1 MKLNKIALILMTSS
15 CAFTYIGAVSAST
28 TAPAP
33 VVNKDDKKEGS
44 CVASLFAS
52 CEVVTEAVAAETKTN
67 QDGTKTTIEAKPAT
81 YSKKAIYPEL
91 FDVDGKSLVD
101 SVSTVQKSTASA
113 VKNTLDTSN
122 SNKVK
127 LDSTI
132 SDVNKHTTEIGAN
145 KKSIE
150 TNVKNITANKENI
163 SNNKKSVSDNKQH
176 IGRVERNVQLLEKR
190 INDFD
195 DKMKRG
201 FATQSALS
209 GLFQPYSVGKVNLTA
224 ALGGYETTTAI
235 AIGTGY
241 RFDEKVAA
249 KAGLSTNVGG
259 FDEISYNVGIN
270 IEW

>member
-1 MKLNKIALILMTSS
+1 MTSS
-15 CAFTYIGAVSAST
+15 CAYISAVSAST
-28 TAPAP
+28 APA
-33 VVNKDDKKEGS
+33 DE
-44 CVASLFAS
+44 CVASLFSS

-67 QDGTKTTIEAKPAT
+67 PDGTKTTIAAKPAV
-81 YSKKAIYPEL
+81 YSKKALYPNL
-91 FDVDGKSLVD
+91 FDIDGKSLVD
-101 SVSTVQKSTASA
+101 AVSPVQKSTASA
-113 VKNTLDTSN
+113 VKNTLDTSS
-122 SNKVK
+122 SNKIK

-132 SDVNKHTTEIGAN
+132 TDVNKHKTDIGAN

-150 TNVKNITANKENI
+150 TNVKNITSNKSSIDKNKEVNLKNKVNI
-163 SNNKKSVSDNKQH
+163 T
-176 IGRVERNVQLLEKR
+176 RVERNIQLLEKR
-190 INDFD
+190 ISDFD

-209 GLFQPYSVGKVNLTA
+209 GLFQPYSVGKINLTA

-249 KAGLSTNVGG
+249 KAALSTNVGG

>member
-15 CAFTYIGAVSAST
+15 CAFAYIGAASAAST
-28 TAPAP
+28 QAPP
-33 VVNKDDKKEGS
+33 VNNTSNKPRV
-44 CVASLFAS
+44 CIASPFAS
-52 CEVVTEAVAAETKTN
+52 CEVEVKAIAAETKKN
-67 QDGTKTTIEAKPAT
+67 QDGTTTKIEAKPAV
-81 YSKKAIYPEL
+81 YSKKSIYPEL

-101 SVSTVQKSTASA
+101 SISLVQKSTASA
-113 VKNTLDTSN
+113 VKNTLETSN

-132 SDVNKHTTEIGAN
+132 TDVNKHKTVIDTN
-145 KKSIE
+145 KKSID
-150 TNVKNITANKENI
+150 
-163 SNNKKSVSDNKQH
+163 NNKKTIESNKQGMLTNKVN

-190 INDFD
+190 ISDFD

-209 GLFQPYSVGKVNLTA
+209 GLFQPYNVGKFNLTT
-224 ALGGYETTTAI
+224 ALGGYETTTAV